1 MPLIENVYDGTL
13 TPNVYL
19 ENKEP
24 DLIYPPIKP
33 FDIELTPTVVE
44 RTKIPDNYRNAFAVL
59 QQGSKTP
66 FIPTGE
72 SFSTKDSNVFGV
84 QGMSYDP
91 SVDNES
97 LAYLKQNN
105 TLSKGVS
112 GMFDVAK
119 QSFFSQINTI
129 PNFFSSIVTGKDVF
143 KDNEQNRALA
153 DSLHALETDHNKIF
167 KSLDQRENPLKFG
180 NIFSRENF
188 GSLLQQTGITA
199 GTIGAILLENLAI
212 KIGEI
217 GLAATGV
224 GAPEAAVIE
233 GANDIRS
240 AIGISKALGSAG
252 KAIKSI
258 LGGVSSLSRTYAAAR
273 GVNQASK
280 VLRALDLTE
289 LGVRAFLHANGE
301 AALQRHI
308 AREDITKAL
317 LEQEGENVTQEQLNK
332 IQSIAEE
339 GADTEYMLNLPLLMV
354 SDMYQFGN
362 VLMGKQLNRTLDSF
376 PVSARLVNGSLE
388 FAGKAPTLA
397 KYMMKKA
404 GSFMLKSQV
413 EGLEEIGQ
421 YGIEQFT
428 RSYYTDL
435 YNNKTT
441 RQAHDFI
448 KYLGKGG
455 EQMFTEEGINQYIS
469 GVLIGGITNVALNTA
484 SSVPEIAKN
493 PKRFFSP
500 YSTYKE
506 TIENAFDRNNALAE
520 NTLKYF
526 SSVAKQ
532 NEAFQAEDKATFN
545 DELAKQIFNFTEVN
559 LKRGVYDHVVDTI
572 KSWSELNN
580 EQFND
585 SGFAGMGESL
595 TPTEQKKYVES
606 ILNKVELAKSAIE
619 STQRVFKVNPFEN
632 ESWFIKKLEERGK
645 TEEQL
650 VEQRLI
656 KIRNAA
662 VFNHL
667 RNVAGYLTFKKEDQ
681 TKRLEG
687 LQSELKQSFNA
698 EFVDHM
704 ISDNPSIKSFLT
716 SKIREIEDQLAIYTE
731 GIDPQSIASIPGVK
745 ENRKRLRNQLDA
757 LNSIK
762 DVPESDLT
770 NLLEIDDE
778 LKPFIFNNPDVEIPL
793 AQYNKQ
799 AEQIIDSFKLKQSVR
814 ILNKIYNSWE
824 TIEGQKDLINAI
836 LKESVYDKTE
846 QDKKDKKER
855 KDQEAQK
862 TRENKQTEQQN
873 NETLTQESQ
882 EEETPISNVELSE
895 EAPEM
900 DITEVQIEDQ
910 EQREVRF
917 NNIVTKLNRAINKFV
932 EQGLSQQ
939 DAAFKAKDSL
949 TSEEQ
954 DFMTYYIHGIDP
966 ILDEEID
973 NSITSDTIE
982 QTSDNKNL
990 STLESVISQMKD
1002 CKS

>member
-19 ENKEP
+19 DNKEP

-44 RTKIPDNYRNAFAVL
+44 RSKIPDNYRNAFAVL
-59 QQGSKTP
+59 QQSTKTP
-66 FIPTGE
+66 FIPTGD
-72 SFSTKDSNVFGV
+72 SFSTKDSNVYGV
-84 QGMSYDP
+84 QGMNYEVG
-91 SVDNES
+91 VDNES
-97 LAYLKQNN
+97 LAYLKQDN

-119 QSFFSQINTI
+119 KSFFSQINTI
-129 PNFFSSIVTGKDVF
+129 PNFFSSLVTGNDVF
-143 KDNEQNRALA
+143 KDNEQNKALA
-153 DSLHALETDHNKIF
+153 ESLNALETDHNKIF

-180 NIFSRENF
+180 NIFSKENF

-212 KIGEI
+212 KVGEV

-224 GAPEAAVIE
+224 GAPEAIAIE

-240 AIGISKALGSAG
+240 AIGISRALGSAG

-258 LGGVSSLSRTYAAAR
+258 LGGMSSLTRSYAAAR

-280 VLRALDLTE
+280 ALRALDLTE

-301 AALQRHI
+301 AALQKHI
-308 AREDITKAL
+308 AREDIVKSL
-317 LEQEGENVTQEQLNK
+317 LEQEGDNVTQEKLNK
-332 IQSIAEE
+332 IHSIAEE
-339 GADTEYMLNLPLLMV
+339 GSNTEYILNLPLLMV

-362 VLMGKQLNRTLDSF
+362 VLMGKQLNRTLDTF
-376 PVSARLVNGSLE
+376 PVSGRLVGGSLE
-388 FAGKAPTLA
+388 FSGKAPTLA
-397 KYMMKKA
+397 KYLFKRA
-404 GSFMLKSQV
+404 NSFLLKSQA

-428 RSYYTDL
+428 RSYYKDL

-441 RQAHDFI
+441 RSAHDFL

-455 EQMFTEEGINQYIS
+455 EQMFTEEGIGQYIS
-469 GVLIGGITNVALNTA
+469 GVLIGGITNVSLNTV
-484 SSVPEIAKN
+484 SSIPEIAKN

-500 YSTYKE
+500 YSAYKE
-506 TIENAFDRNNALAE
+506 TIENAFDRTNALAE

-532 NEAFQAEDKATFN
+532 NEAYQNEDKATFN

-559 LKRGVYDHVVDTI
+559 LNRGVYDHAVDTI

-580 EQFND
+580 DQFND

-595 TPTEQKKYVES
+595 TPTEQKKYVDS
-606 ILNKVELAKSAIE
+606 ILSKIELAKSAIE

-632 ESWFIKKLEERGK
+632 ESWFIRKLEERGK
-645 TEEQL
+645 TEEQV

-656 KIRNAA
+656 KIRNAK

-667 RNVAGYLTFKKEDQ
+667 KKVASYLTFKKENQ
-681 TKRLEG
+681 KERLNK
-687 LQSELKQSFNA
+687 LQSELKQNFSS

-704 ISDNPSIKSFLT
+704 LSDNPSIKWFLV
-716 SKIREIEDQLAIYTE
+716 SKIKEVEDQLAIYTE
-731 GIDPQSIASIPGVK
+731 GIDPNSIASIPGVK
-745 ENRKRLRNQLDA
+745 ENRKMLKDQ
-757 LNSIK
+757 LNSLNKIK
-762 DVPESDLT
+762 DIPESELT

-778 LKPFIFNNPDVEIPL
+778 VKSFIFNNPNVEIPL

-799 AEQIIDSFKLKQSVR
+799 VEQLIDSFKLKQSVKV
-814 ILNKIYNSWE
+814 LNKIYDSWE
-824 TIEGQKDLINAI
+824 TIEGQKSLINAI
-836 LKESVYDKTE
+836 LKESVYDKNE
-846 QDKKDKKER
+846 QDKKER
-855 KDQEAQK
+855 EDQE
-862 TRENKQTEQQN
+862 NKEAEKNSQIEQQN
-873 NETLTQESQ
+873 NETSQQESS
-882 EEETPISNVELSE
+882 EEEYTVVPNVELSE

-900 DITEVQIEDQ
+900 EITETSLENNEEIESSVLAED
-910 EQREVRF
+910 
-917 NNIVTKLNRAINKFV
+917 
-932 EQGLSQQ
+932 
-939 DAAFKAKDSL
+939 DSL
-949 TSEEQ
+949 FSELFRK
-954 DFMTYYIHGIDP
+954 DI
-966 ILDEEID
+966 EEEDLINRSKD
-973 NSITSDTIE
+973 NPDT
-982 QTSDNKNL
+982 KNL
-990 STLESVISQMKD
+990 STLESVINQMKD